1 MSQADAWLLLC
12 VRELEHLRKLSRL
25 NIRLL
30 AHGRD
35 MDYPDVI
42 SLLGEYNSILD
53 MFFETRAARESW
65 RDISPDMPA
74 LFALLERRGRF
85 IARQQERV
93 SPILD
98 RILNGYPQSPRR
110 LALDASGRFTL
121 TGG

>member
-12 VRELEHLRKLSRL
+12 VRELEHLRKLSRM

-35 MDYPDVI
+35 MDYPDII

-53 MFFETRAARESW
+53 MLRETMTARESW
-65 RDISPDMPA
+65 RDLAPDMPA
-74 LFALLERRGRF
+74 LSALLERRERF

-93 SPILD
+93 SPVLD
-98 RILNGYPQSPRR
+98 RVLSGYPQVPRR
-110 LALDASGRFTL
+110 LALDAAGRFTL